1 MAHRIHAL
9 DSFFYSSMGVY
20 AFQTQCEM
28 LAELGYDGITV
39 AAWGGIPLTDLSLLP
54 AVKEKHG
61 LEVEGLYL
69 VLHEGRND
77 HLVREIVETVEG
89 VELIELAIQTSV
101 NGTAAILRVIE
112 SLLPIVERRNLKIAL
127 YPHLHHVTQ
136 TTSQVVA
143 VCEHFGHSR
152 LGASFNGY
160 HWYAS
165 QEGKLEERLNAM
177 KPWLMQVVT
186 SGSALSQL
194 GWGGIATM
202 EPVDRGEMDN
212 FALVAALDRVGY
224 TGSIGVLG
232 WDYGGDIYLK
242 LERCLKTMRG
252 IDRRLEMHRGWA
264 QIDLK

>member
-28 LAELGYDGITV
+28 LAEIGYDGITV
-39 AAWGGIPLTDLSLLP
+39 AAWGGTPLTDLSLLP
-54 AVKEKHG
+54 CVRENHG
-61 LEVEGLYL
+61 LHIEGLYV

-77 HLVREIVETVEG
+77 ALIRRIVETVEG
-89 VELIELAIQTSV
+89 VELIELAIQTTV
-101 NGTAAILRVIE
+101 NGAQAILRFIE
-112 SLLPIVERRNLKIAL
+112 SLLPIVERRGLRIAL

-136 TTSQVVA
+136 TTTQVVQI
-143 VCEHFGHSR
+143 CELFAHPC

-165 QEGKLEERLNAM
+165 QEGELERRLCAM

-194 GWGGIATM
+194 GWGGVATM

-212 FALVAALDRVGY
+212 FALIAALNRVGY

-242 LERCLKTMRG
+242 LQRCLATLRE
-252 IDRRLEMHRGWA
+252 IDQRLVRNPSWSEFP
-264 QIDLK
+264 LK

>member
-1 MAHRIHAL
+1 MAHSIHAL

-39 AAWGGIPLTDLSLLP
+39 AAWGGTTLTDLTLLP
-54 AVKEKHG
+54 GVRDTHG
-61 LEVEGLYL
+61 LKVEGLYL

-77 HLVREIVETVEG
+77 ALVRRIIETVEG

-101 NGTAAILRVIE
+101 NGTPAILRVIE
-112 SLLPIVERRNLKIAL
+112 SLLPIAERRGLRIAL

-136 TTSQVVA
+136 TTTQVVQM
-143 VCEHFGHSR
+143 CEHFSHSA
-152 LGASFNGY
+152 LGASFNAY

-165 QEGKLEERLNAM
+165 QEGQLEARLDAM

-194 GWGGIATM
+194 GWGGVATM
-202 EPVDRGEMDN
+202 EPVDRGEIDN
-212 FALVAALDRVGY
+212 FALIAALDRVGY
-224 TGSIGVLG
+224 SGSIGVLG

-242 LERCLKTMRG
+242 LERCLTTLRD
-252 IDRRLEMHRGWA
+252 IERRLERHPAWA
-264 QIDLK
+264 NFPLK